1 MQTLTLD
8 ALIEELPH
16 LKIVVVHGEGQGG
29 GEILSKK
36 IKSLY
41 NHDVDIVKYSEI
53 DFALLNEL
61 KKRNEKD
68 SISILFT
75 AGLRDVPAILKSK
88 ILGLKIALYLTVP
101 YHKAATIKDP
111 FHFLIVYFSQLFF
124 ILSDKIYI
132 TSRNIKIL
140 FKQPIVMIPIKKEEN
155 YNKKRFTIINKKKI
169 VGVTASRLN
178 IERGVGSRDI
188 DSFNDKGLEGS
199 NDECHL
205 YNEENDNKIELYHFG
220 EVETSI
226 QKVITSDYQCINF
239 LGYDSNWQKFNADFY
254 FFFSRYEGFGLAPL
268 ESSQR
273 ALTIVNKAFPDELV
287 SLNENIISIDTS
299 SEKNLLKKLKIK

>member
-8 ALIEELPH
+8 TLIEELPH
-16 LKIVVVHGEGQGG
+16 LKIVVVHGEGKGG

-36 IKSLY
+36 IKSIY
-41 NHDVDIVKYSEI
+41 NHDVEIFKHSEI
-53 DFALLNEL
+53 DFAFLNEL
-61 KKRNEKD
+61 KKRTKND

-111 FHFLIVYFSQLFF
+111 FHFLVVYFSQLFF

-132 TSRNIKIL
+132 TSKNIKIL
-140 FKQPIVMIPIKKEEN
+140 FKQPIVMMPIKKEEN
-155 YNKKRFTIINKKKI
+155 YNKKKFTIINKKKI

-188 DSFNDKGLEGS
+188 DSIKKI

-205 YNEENDNKIELYHFG
+205 YNEENDNKIDLYHFG
-220 EVETSI
+220 EAETSI